1 MTLNDAFNKVL
12 KTKENEV
19 KNYSLHDFAQELGIE
34 LDNYNE
40 PLPDN
45 IKGYWLSPW
54 KSEHGVIGISLFFI
68 DNKPLAVVMTTSSG
82 SRTSYEFCSEEIGM
96 ELASLISTITG
107 IKYDNIEVYVGEDM
121 DDNNEEVE
129 GHYTVS
135 RTSDLLSNE
144 GYYQGEKV
152 TISKTFEGSPDTELW
167 RKAIVVKG
175 NGDIVEIHMDDF
187 YIPCQ
192 ITTNSVI

>member
-19 KNYSLHDFAQELGIE
+19 KNYSLHDFAQELGID

-68 DNKPLAVVMTTSSG
+68 DDKPLAVVMTTSND

-121 DDNNEEVE
+121 DDDNEEVE

-135 RTSDLLSNE
+135 RTSELLSNE

-152 TISKTFEGSPDTELW
+152 KISKTFEGSPDTELW
-167 RKAIVVKG
+167 RKAIVVKD

-192 ITTNSVI
+192 ITTNSVV

>member
-1 MTLNDAFNKVL
+1 MTLNDAFGKVL

-19 KNYSLHDFAQELGIE
+19 KNYSLYDFAQELGIE

-45 IKGYWLSPW
+45 VKGYWLSPW

-68 DNKPLAVVMTTSSG
+68 DNRPLAVVMTTSSH
-82 SRTSYEFCSEEIGM
+82 SRASFEFCSEEIG
-96 ELASLISTITG
+96 LKLVNLISIITG
-107 IKYDNIEVYVGEDM
+107 EKYDNIEVYVGEDM
-121 DDNNEEVE
+121 DDDNEEVE
-129 GHYTVS
+129 GYYTVS
-135 RTSDLLSNE
+135 RTSDLLSDE

-152 TISKTFEGSPDTELW
+152 TISKTFEDSPDTELW

-175 NGDIVEIHMDDF
+175 NGDVVEIHMDNF
-187 YIPCQ
+187 YIPSR
-192 ITTNSVI
+192 ITTNSVV